1 MLNSWLKTHDVM
13 ECCLV
18 VSVLCFGTQNHFD
31 GESSLPS
38 ICFCCVSSHCFS
50 WCTSTLQ
57 AVSSNALSGSSN
69 GFQSTGVSATTGS
82 QIIGILQRRSSLT
95 GRNSSGSRSTRS
107 LNCRTNSVSLGR
119 PTFYAVQSK
128 LDRRTSP
135 TEAECYELVSS
146 RSHVGFL

>member
-1 MLNSWLKTHDVM
+1 LAAQVRVVVVGVLVTVRAAEVDTVVVVNERFQQPASSMLNSWLKTDDVM

-38 ICFCCVSSHCFS
+38 TCFCCVSSHCFS

-57 AVSSNALSGSSN
+57 AVSRNALSGSSN

-82 QIIGILQRRSSLT
+82 PDYWYTTATLFDYR
-95 GRNSSGSRSTRS
+95 
-107 LNCRTNSVSLGR
+107 
-119 PTFYAVQSK
+119 
-128 LDRRTSP
+128 
-135 TEAECYELVSS
+135 AELEWAA
-146 RSHVGFL
+146 SHVIVELQH